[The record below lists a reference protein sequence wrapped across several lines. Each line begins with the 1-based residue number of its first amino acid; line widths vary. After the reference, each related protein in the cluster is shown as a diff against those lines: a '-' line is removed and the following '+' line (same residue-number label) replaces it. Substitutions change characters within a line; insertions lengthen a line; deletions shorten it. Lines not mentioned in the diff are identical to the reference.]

1 MDVMGKRGASPPTKP
16 GTAAAVRQEAAA
28 ASADRPKQATK
39 RVYDAEFKL
48 RILRELDV
56 LKASGERGAQG
67 AFLRREGITW
77 AHVHRWEKE
86 RDQGGREALAGK
98 RPGPKPTRDPV
109 VKELERLRRQN
120 ERLQQDLRKAEII
133 IDVQKK
139 LAALL
144 GEELPVPPHDE
155 EKP

>member
-1 MDVMGKRGASPPTKP
+1 MDSMGKRGGALPPKP
-16 GTAAAVRQEAAA
+16 ETAAAIRAASQAAA
-28 ASADRPKQATK
+28 TERPKQATK

-48 RILRELDV
+48 RVLRELDQ

-77 AHVHRWEKE
+77 SHVHRWEKE
-86 RDQGGREALAGK
+86 RDKGGLAALTPKK
-98 RPGPKPTRDPV
+98 RGPKARTDASA
-109 VKELERLRRQN
+109 KELERLRRQN
-120 ERLQQDLRKAEII
+120 ERLQNELRKAEII

-144 GEELPVPPHDE
+144 GEEVPAPPDE
-155 EKP
+155 EEP